1 MTLKTV
7 GSRIQVILRRVDNI
21 CLAFISTSSLL
32 TLVSCLCSTIHT
44 WSSPFFSHTV
54 ALSAFQCFQFINSCH
69 CSLSF
74 PLLLSALHL
83 ANMFFLSIFS
93 LSPLF
98 CLFPCYYLPLC
109 PLPLFLPFCIH
120 HLHPWSCLF
129 SPQRTQSQGAQSTN
143 PDGNP
148 KSRKGLPVYVT
159 PSLRAKVVACCA
171 HTVHGGS
178 LSFISRLYVLVSVD

>member
-69 CSLSF
+69 CFLSF

-83 ANMFFLSIFS
+83 ANMFFFVHFFLISPFLSFS
-93 LSPLF
+93 MLLF
-98 CLFPCYYLPLC
+98 TSVSFT
-109 PLPLFLPFCIH
+109 PLPSFLYPPPPPVVMPIF
-120 HLHPWSCLF
+120 PSKN
-129 SPQRTQSQGAQSTN
+129 T
-143 PDGNP
+143 
-148 KSRKGLPVYVT
+148 KSRGSKHKSRRKSKKQKRP
-159 PSLRAKVVACCA
+159 PSVCN
-171 HTVHGGS
+171 S
-178 LSFISRLYVLVSVD
+178 LT